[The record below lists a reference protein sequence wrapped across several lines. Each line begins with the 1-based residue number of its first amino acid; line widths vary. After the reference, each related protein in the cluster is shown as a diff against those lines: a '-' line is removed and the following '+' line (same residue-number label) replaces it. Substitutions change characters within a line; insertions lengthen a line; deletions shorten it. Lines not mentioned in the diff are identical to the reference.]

1 MMRGAASIKKTV
13 SIVLCAF
20 IISTLSGCWSRIEP
34 KYLAIVNS
42 IIYDIDEEG
51 KYIIY
56 AEFIDASPSG
66 AGEEGEKGT
75 SSLVVDAKGDSPREA
90 LSDVSLTIERSVF
103 GGDSKIRFFSER
115 LAKKDITD
123 TIDYVL
129 RSRVTDETAM
139 ISVIKGEEPQKIY
152 KASVGLSDTLGNYM
166 ETMSNFQPKAS
177 SKAVFLTTLDFV
189 RDFYSDGKQ
198 PVAGLVEVVE
208 NEFNSSGGGDSG
220 GESGEEKEYKII
232 CEGLAAFKD
241 GVLAGYFNGQ
251 EARAYNFITNQVRN
265 IHITVPSEDGD
276 TVFNISKSRCSI
288 KTSKEDESIKIDVK
302 LKIDSRI
309 VSESSNIEIS
319 QPETLEKLEEL
330 FNEKLKNEITGAIT
344 RAQKEFES
352 DIFGFGEHMH
362 DQNPR
367 EWRDLKGNWDESF
380 SEAEVNV
387 SVESSVVRSG
397 ELKRPFR
404 YEEEDK

>member
-139 ISVIKGEEPQKIY
+139 ISVIKGEEPQKIHE
-152 KASVGLSDTLGNYM
+152 ATLGLSDTLGDYM
-166 ETMSNFQPKAS
+166 HTMSLFQPS
-177 SKAVFLTTLDFV
+177 NLSKTVFPSTLDFV
-189 RDFYSDGKQ
+189 RDFYRDGKQ

-208 NEFNSSGGGDSG
+208 NESSS
-220 GESGEEKEYKII
+220 EGEESEGGKNKYKII

-241 GVLAGYFNGQ
+241 GTLAGYFNGE

-265 IHITVPSEDGD
+265 THITVPSEEGN
-276 TVFNISKSRCSI
+276 TVFNISKSKCSV
-288 KTSKEDESIKIDVK
+288 KTSKEDESIKIDVN

-362 DQNPR
+362 DQNPI
-367 EWRDLKGNWDESF
+367 EWRELRDKWDESF
-380 SEAEVNV
+380 SDAQVNV
-387 SVESSVVRSG
+387 SVESSIARTG
-397 ELKRPFR
+397 ELKRPFL